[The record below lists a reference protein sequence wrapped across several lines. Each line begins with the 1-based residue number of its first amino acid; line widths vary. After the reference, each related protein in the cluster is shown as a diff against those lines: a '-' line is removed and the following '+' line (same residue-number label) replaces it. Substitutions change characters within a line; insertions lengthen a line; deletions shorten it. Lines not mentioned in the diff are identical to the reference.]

1 MAGDDAVSEEVL
13 PVQPELR
20 RAVRDECVDL
30 NERAGIEQDVETFT
44 RGELA
49 PCVLALDPHRSPTL
63 VRLLAHP
70 LEARN
75 PFGVLR
81 HVVWLPAV
89 SG

>member
-1 MAGDDAVSEEVL
+1 MAGDDPVSEEVL
-13 PVQPELR
+13 PIQAELR
-20 RAVRDECVDL
+20 RAVRDERVNL
-30 NERAGIEQDVETFT
+30 NKRTRIQQEVEALA

-49 PCVLALDPHRSPTL
+49 PGVLALDPHRSPTL
-63 VRLLAHP
+63 ARLLAHP